1 MEDNQLMPYQEES
14 KVDKKELFKTNVSEE
29 YVKKVK
35 KAFDLDWTNPPTVED
50 LDADYNM
57 SKNAFAADMGR
68 ISHWVEVLEAP
79 RGTNKNRSNVSPK
92 LVRKLAEWKYA
103 PLAAPFTKTKR
114 LFDVGGVS
122 GEEEITSLIVEQI
135 LNFQFEYQIN
145 KVRFFDDLVSNLVDH
160 GTAIIKYGWDY
171 QEVVET
177 FEVEYAELDKDGDP
191 TGRTLVEDKEEAIPI
206 RNQPHIELC
215 DYDTFFPDPSC
226 EGNLSKALYV
236 VHRYSTNY
244 LALKDNPSY
253 KNLEVV
259 LRSVSDAL
267 SGETADEQERLQ
279 YDVADLARRRF
290 FVNEYWGYWDI
301 NGDGNAVPIVA
312 TYAGGTLIRLEE
324 SPFPGGELPFV
335 TIQYMSK
342 PKEIFGEADAALIED
357 NQEISKNL
365 TRGVLDLFSRSA
377 NAQQGVMKGFL
388 NPVNL
393 KKFNEGK
400 TYEFNP
406 TGRTPNEAIF
416 LHKYPEIPQSV
427 MGFLNLQ
434 TSEAEALTGK
444 MSFSSGITGNAYGR
458 TAAGANNTQAA
469 TTEREMAFV
478 DRISEGIKTLGRRMA
493 KMNAYFLDD
502 EDIQRMSAC
511 TEEEFELYT
520 PDIILNDKLLF
531 SLTVSTS
538 EGKQRK
544 LSGLEFVLQ
553 TTGGRLPEHVL
564 QKIYAEMLRLQGHEE
579 MAEEIRLY
587 QPEPDPMEEQKKVI
601 ELEILMAQKEFL
613 LAKAERERA
622 QAQIVPYKADV
633 ESAKARK
640 TNSEADLKDRQY
652 IDETTGESFNRELQK
667 QEHATQQRL
676 EERTGAGIADTVLR
690 NLDAGLTRA
699 TNPSPRFG
707 E

>member
-1 MEDNQLMPYQEES
+1 MEDTQLMPYQEES
-14 KVDKKELFKTNVSEE
+14 KVDKKELFKTNVSNE

-35 KAFDLDWTNPPTVED
+35 KVFEVDWANPPTIED
-50 LDADYNM
+50 LEADFNN
-57 SKNAFAADMGR
+57 SKNAYAQDINT

-79 RGTNKNRSNVSPK
+79 RGTNKNRSNVTPK

-114 LFDVGGVS
+114 LFDVGGVT

-135 LNFQFEYQIN
+135 LNFQFEYQVN

-171 QEVVET
+171 QEIEET
-177 FEVEYAELDKDGDP
+177 FEVEYEKLDKDGDP
-191 TGRTLVEDKEEAIPI
+191 TGELELVEEKNTIPI

-215 DYDTFFPDPSC
+215 DYDSFFPDPSC
-226 EGNLSKALYV
+226 EGNLSKALFV

-253 KNLEVV
+253 KNLDVV

-267 SGETADEQERLQ
+267 SGETAYEQEHLQ

-324 SPFPGGELPFV
+324 SPFPGGEFPFV

-342 PKEIFGEADAALIED
+342 PKTIFGEADAALIED

-365 TRGVLDLFSRSA
+365 TRGILDLFSRSA

-388 NPVNL
+388 NKVNL
-393 KKFNEGK
+393 DRFNEGK
-400 TYEFNP
+400 TYEFNHI
-406 TGRTPNEAIF
+406 GRSPSEAIY

-434 TSEAEALTGK
+434 TAEAEALTGK
-444 MSFSSGITGNAYGR
+444 MSFSSGISGNAYGR

-469 TTEREMAFV
+469 TSEREMSFV
-478 DRISEGIKTLGRRMA
+478 DRISEGIKTLGRRLA
-493 KMNAYFLDD
+493 KMNAYFLED
-502 EDIQRMSAC
+502 EDIMRMSAC
-511 TEEEFELYT
+511 TEEEYQLYN
-520 PDIILNDKLLF
+520 PEIILNDKLLF
-531 SLTVSTS
+531 SLTVSTTES
-538 EGKQRK
+538 KQQK

-579 MAEEIRLY
+579 LAEEIRLY
-587 QPEPDPMEEQKKVI
+587 QPEPDPIEEQKKMI

-622 QAQIVPYKADV
+622 QAQIVPFKADV
-633 ESAKARK
+633 ETAKARK

-652 IDETTGESFNRELQK
+652 IDETTGEAFNRELMK
-667 QEHATQQRL
+667 QEHATQQKL
-676 EERTGAGIADTVLR
+676 EERTGAGIADTVLS
-690 NLDAGLTRA
+690 NLNAGLTRA